1 MAATKVLILLAI
13 VSLLLVN
20 EQEIISLQTLPDS
33 WAGQAGLKPG
43 EVFRD
48 RLKNGSQGP
57 EMIVIPAGKFRMG
70 DIQGKH
76 GKDELPVH
84 QVNFQKAFAASKI
97 GDVGSYGAFI
107 MILFSSLSMHSEN
120 QRPQGSSISTT
131 RLNGGSFVTSISVSD
146 DMPNKPKYRVTIESS
161 IFTDYIAILKVI
173 KGKAT
178 KAHFDKT
185 TESILKGDVD
195 IRPVRPYYLWLFVF
209 TVIAALL
216 HTYFRIKKG

>member
-1 MAATKVLILLAI
+1 MAKETFTASTSPFKIVSALFALCSILLLLKYYIGWLVYPFAFICI
-13 VSLLLVN
+13 VLAYLLWKVPPP
-20 EQEIISLQTLPDS
+20 IIEVDERGIRRIQHGNYLTGTMSRILLPDMECE
-33 WAGQAGLKPG
+33 W
-43 EVFRD
+43 VW
-48 RLKNGSQGP
+48 
-57 EMIVIPAGKFRMG
+57 
-70 DIQGKH
+70 
-76 GKDELPVH
+76 
-84 QVNFQKAFAASKI
+84 VN
-97 GDVGSYGAFI
+97 
-107 MILFSSLSMHSEN
+107 
-120 QRPQGSSISTT
+120 SISTT

>member
-1 MAATKVLILLAI
+1 MSRILLPDMECEW
-13 VSLLLVN
+13 VWVN
-20 EQEIISLQTLPDS
+20 
-33 WAGQAGLKPG
+33 
-43 EVFRD
+43 
-48 RLKNGSQGP
+48 
-57 EMIVIPAGKFRMG
+57 
-70 DIQGKH
+70 
-76 GKDELPVH
+76 
-84 QVNFQKAFAASKI
+84 
-97 GDVGSYGAFI
+97 
-107 MILFSSLSMHSEN
+107 
-120 QRPQGSSISTT
+120 SISTT